1 MKTFLNIIW
10 HFPFFGFLFAFSYAL
25 VGLLFCITVVG
36 LPIGL
41 GLLQFSKFLLWPQ
54 GNKMVN
60 KADLHELKGTEQN
73 SLWKTFSLI
82 VHILYFPFG
91 LLGAISCI
99 ITIVCEFISII
110 GIPCGLVWAK
120 SLGTIF
126 NPVNKV
132 CVPEYVALEIEKK
145 KQERGLACRGINTT
159 PVREEAIER
168 TEVRAVV
175 EEETIV
181 PVSEEQPVDENT
193 TEASSEQIS
202 EIIAAVAAKVA
213 SDEEKVEIP
222 LPQEDEDVPQ
232 TDDTYLVEVAT
243 EEISDSTTG
252 VIEPRSVITEP
263 IAPISPDKQTKKV
276 TSGEEAKPEKKKQ
289 TVLLI
294 ALALV
299 LIGGGVTYAILAGKS
314 DDATEQM
321 VSVSEDNEPMVTA
334 EEANNA
340 SEPFVEEVLEEKIE
354 PVDGGVTEQPAE
366 KEPEKVIAVAKTEE
380 KSQVNAPKEV
390 PAKEPEVVAPAPAPR
405 VEAHPRYGTKNYPT
419 GTVYTGNFNAA
430 GLRHGKG
437 TYQWPNGDK
446 YEGDWVNDNATGQGT
461 YYSREGWRY
470 VGQFVNLKFHGKGVY
485 YFANGKSRKG
495 TWVNGEMQK

>member
-10 HFPFFGFLFAFSYAL
+10 HFPFFGFLFALSYAL

-73 SLWKTFSLI
+73 PLWKTFALI
-82 VHILYFPFG
+82 VRILYFPFG

-145 KQERGLACRGINTT
+145 KQERDLANRGINTT
-159 PVREEAIER
+159 PAREEVIEKP
-168 TEVRAVV
+168 EVRAV

-181 PVSEEQPVDENT
+181 PVSEEQPADENV
-193 TEASSEQIS
+193 AGVPGQIS
-202 EIIAAVAAKVA
+202 EIITAVAAKVA

-222 LPQEDEDVPQ
+222 LPEEEEDIPQ
-232 TDDTYLVEVAT
+232 AETNDTYLVEVAT
-243 EEISDSTTG
+243 EKISDSAAN
-252 VIEPRSVITEP
+252 VIEPEPIITEP
-263 IAPISPDKQTKKV
+263 IAPSSDKQTQKV
-276 TSGEEAKPEKKKQ
+276 TPGAEVKPERKKQ

-294 ALALV
+294 ALAVV
-299 LIGGGVTYAILAGKS
+299 LIGGGATYAILANKS

-321 VSVSEDNEPMVTA
+321 VSVSEDNEPMITA

-340 SEPFVEEVLEEKIE
+340 SEPFVEEILEEKIE
-354 PVDGGVTEQPAE
+354 PAIGEVTEQPAK
-366 KEPEKVIAVAKTEE
+366 KEPEKVTAVAKAEE
-380 KSQVNAPKEV
+380 KSQVNTPKEV
-390 PAKEPEVVAPAPAPR
+390 PAKEPEVIAPVPAPR
-405 VEAHPRYGTKNYPT
+405 IEAHPRYGTKNYPT